1 LISDIIPSNANDP
14 GRARNRLISRKSI
27 ERKKG
32 REKGREKS
40 FPATGQGCKNF
51 RAQGGRGG

>member
-27 ERKKG
+27 ER
-32 REKGREKS
+32 EKGREKS